1 MTQFEMII
9 LQKNDLSRR
18 RLKKKPTFCVEY
30 YLAQDFFGKFN
41 SPTAAEEGT
50 AAAMC
55 L

>member
-9 LQKNDLSRR
+9 LQKNDLSQTIEE
-18 RLKKKPTFCVEY
+18 KPTFCVEY